1 MPKRPKK
8 RCRFLLKDAFLG
20 FLRSVLAD
28 PKTVQARDTSSEPVL
43 SISWCGSDMRICFGA
58 CRKGAARGGLH
69 PPCGVGRSGSACQTQ
84 TMKCSE
90 CVQRTCLWVVQFL
103 DRPKRT
109 SGSRE
114 TRLCTKKRH
123 KSGTGQEGAKRATRS
138 PWKQEFWETPCG
150 GLGSARFQL
159 LASTW
164 HLHVETE
171 I

>member
-1 MPKRPKK
+1 VPKRPKK
-8 RCRFLLKDAFLG
+8 RCRFLLKDTFLG

-28 PKTVQARDTSSEPVL
+28 PKTVQARDTSSELVL
-43 SISWCGSDMRICFGA
+43 SISWCGPDMRICFGA

-69 PPCGVGRSGSACQTQ
+69 PPCGVGQNKSACQTH

-114 TRLCTKKRH
+114 TRLSAKHAMNTPWGRKGLSHSNKRRQAQLVRKTLAR
-123 KSGTGQEGAKRATRS
+123 KSFVDTS
-138 PWKQEFWETPCG
+138 PPT
-150 GLGSARFQL
+150 
-159 LASTW
+159 
-164 HLHVETE
+164 
-171 I
+171 

>member
-8 RCRFLLKDAFLG
+8 RCRFLLKDTFLG
-20 FLRSVLAD
+20 CLRSVLAD
-28 PKTVQARDTSSEPVL
+28 PKTVQARDTSSELVL
-43 SISWCGSDMRICFGA
+43 SISWCGSDVRICFGA

-84 TMKCSE
+84 TMKFSE

-114 TRLCTKKRH
+114 TRLSV
-123 KSGTGQEGAKRATRS
+123 KSAPKAHQDRK
-138 PWKQEFWETPCG
+138 
-150 GLGSARFQL
+150 GLTTFSCVVFPL
-159 LASTW
+159 TF
-164 HLHVETE
+164 V
-171 I
+171 

>member
-1 MPKRPKK
+1 MDIFGGGFEKWHSGALVPKRPKK

-90 CVQRTCLWVVQFL
+90 CVQRTCLWVLQFL
-103 DRPKRT
+103 DWPKRT

-114 TRLCTKKRH
+114 TRLSA
-123 KSGTGQEGAKRATRS
+123 KSTPKAPQDRKGLTRAMTS
-138 PWKQEFWETPCG
+138 Y
-150 GLGSARFQL
+150 
-159 LASTW
+159 
-164 HLHVETE
+164 V
-171 I
+171 

>member
-28 PKTVQARDTSSEPVL
+28 PKTLQARDTSSEPVL

-90 CVQRTCLWVVQFL
+90 CVQRTCLWVIQFL
-103 DRPKRT
+103 DGQKWR
-109 SGSRE
+109 SWGQE
-114 TRLCTKKRH
+114 TRVCVKHGTNTVQKR
-123 KSGTGQEGAKRATRS
+123 K
-138 PWKQEFWETPCG
+138 
-150 GLGSARFQL
+150 GLKGKAPDF
-159 LASTW
+159 
-164 HLHVETE
+164 V
-171 I
+171 